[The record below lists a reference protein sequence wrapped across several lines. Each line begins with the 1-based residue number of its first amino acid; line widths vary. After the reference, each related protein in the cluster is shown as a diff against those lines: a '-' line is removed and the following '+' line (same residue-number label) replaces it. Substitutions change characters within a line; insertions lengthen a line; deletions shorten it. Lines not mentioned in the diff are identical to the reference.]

1 METKYFGTD
10 GVRGEANKTLTVE
23 MAYRIGRYLG
33 AHYKQENILIGR
45 DTRKSGIMFEAALVS
60 GLTESGAN
68 VDLLGV
74 CPTPS
79 VAYLTRVKNYKVGVM
94 ISASHNPYYD
104 NGIKLFNENGEKMNP
119 EFEKKIEE
127 YIDAAFE
134 LETAERA
141 EIGIARNISHQ
152 LREYL
157 DFLKDVVSLE
167 LTGMKVVL
175 DLANGSATTT
185 SAMLFEELGAEVISI
200 FSEPDGVNINLNCGS
215 THPETFC
222 ARVKESGA
230 HIGFAF
236 DGDADRVMACDE
248 KGNLIDGDKIL
259 YLCGQFMKDT
269 NTLKKDTIVTTVMAN
284 IGLYKA
290 LETLDIMTEK
300 TQVGDKY
307 VYECMKEEDY
317 NLGGEQSGHIIFR
330 DYATTGDG
338 LLTALKVM
346 EVVMHYQK
354 PVSELLEKVFI
365 YPQLLINKK
374 VIDKKKVLDDA
385 EIGALVDEIGEELG
399 DAGRI
404 LVRPS
409 GTEPLIRVMVEAKT
423 DEFCEHYVNK
433 VITLIEEK
441 GM

>member
-10 GVRGEANKTLTVE
+10 GVRGEANQTLTVE

-33 AHYKQENILIGR
+33 VHYKQENILIGR

-119 EFEKKIEE
+119 EFEKKIEA
-127 YIDAAFE
+127 YMDGDFE
-134 LETAERA
+134 LEKAERA
-141 EIGIARNISHQ
+141 EIGIACNASVQ

-157 DFLKDVVSLE
+157 DFLKKAITLD
-167 LTGMKVVL
+167 LTGVKVVL
-175 DLANGSATTT
+175 DLANGSATAT
-185 SAMLFEELGAEVISI
+185 SAVLFEELGAEVLTL
-200 FSEPDGVNINLNCGS
+200 FSEPDGVNINLDCGS

-222 ARVKESGA
+222 QKVKDSGS

-236 DGDADRVMACDE
+236 DGDADRVMVSDE

-259 YLCGQFMKDT
+259 YLCGQFMKEN
-269 NTLKKDTIVTTVMAN
+269 NTLKKNTIVTTVMAN

-290 LETLDIMTEK
+290 LEELGIGTEK

-330 DYATTGDG
+330 DSATTGDG

-354 PVSELLEKVFI
+354 PVSELLAQVFI
-365 YPQLLINKK
+365 YPQLLINQK
-374 VIDKKKVLDDA
+374 VKDKKTVLEDA
-385 EIGALVDEIGEELG
+385 EISALITEIGEELG

-423 DEFCEHYVNK
+423 DELCGYYVHK
-433 VITLIEEK
+433 VIALIEEK